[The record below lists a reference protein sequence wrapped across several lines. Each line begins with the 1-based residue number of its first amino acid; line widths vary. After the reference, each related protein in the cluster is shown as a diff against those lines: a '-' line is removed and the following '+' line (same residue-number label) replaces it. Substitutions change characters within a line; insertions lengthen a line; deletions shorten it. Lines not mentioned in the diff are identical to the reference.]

1 MWFFFYRQQQSAA
14 YIDIVENYIHPRRER
29 EREKKSRVDTWQA
42 EVVKT
47 AREKYYNVRPRNNHV
62 SSVYKGEREISQEK

>member
-1 MWFFFYRQQQSAA
+1 MVFFLPTTAATSVYRHRRKLYPSKK
-14 YIDIVENYIHPRRER
+14 RER
-29 EREKKSRVDTWQA
+29 EKKKSRVDTWQA

-62 SSVYKGEREISQEK
+62 SSVYKGERGISQEK